1 MCIFMKLIS
10 RKNFFLSRISS
21 KDRIRHISDS
31 DKALAQIGN
40 GSSSDKALVR
50 HLELMHNF
58 TSEAVKLLKKEDQTE
73 DRITDDDI
81 EKLDQDSSK
90 IFRALEENHEEL
102 RLLLLRKLKPRYL
115 NR

>member
-10 RKNFFLSRISS
+10 RKNFFSRISS
-21 KDRIRHISDS
+21 KDRMRHISDS